1 MHKIEKWFSIVL
13 GEVDMSDKRE
23 LRDLL
28 RRVIIAN
35 GTIVQFIYDVARS
48 NLSAEEAESF
58 LEEVNA
64 ETLEAD
70 ESGEDGWMDLDLSA
84 QGSDKLH

>member
-1 MHKIEKWFSIVL
+1 
-13 GEVDMSDKRE
+13 MSDKRE

-48 NLSAEEAESF
+48 NLSADEAESL

-64 ETLEAD
+64 EALEALEAD
-70 ESGEDGWMDLDLSA
+70 ESGEEGWMELDLSA
-84 QGSDKLH
+84 QGSHKLH